1 MNTIIDLLEH
11 TVANYPDHKF
21 LLENHGQG
29 YQGMSFAEVHAAV
42 LNLSQGL
49 IELGIKQGDRVAIL
63 SENRSEWMIA
73 DLATIYA
80 GAIVVTLSTKLIESS
95 DLLTRLKNSGA
106 ETIFVSKSQQPKVEE
121 LKVHTALRHVIC
133 FDDDKY
139 SNLLNHGQQVLDAQ
153 KDQADADTPFKR
165 CQQIKPDDP
174 ALIIYTSGT
183 TGNPKGVVLSHRNNV
198 AIVKKHQPLGDF
210 HPDSCTL
217 ALLPL
222 DHCLFHQ
229 FFYQAMADGAALAIP
244 QQGRNPLEAM
254 MNMTKNIQEIH
265 PDTLVVVPAM
275 LHAFK
280 VLLLQKKIANDKES
294 VRQFFGSRLRY
305 FIAGGALTDAETER
319 FFMSLDLPIHIGYG
333 MTEVTSGLSRSYPK
347 RHRTGSVG
355 SPEALGQEVRI
366 VDEEGKECKTM
377 TKGEILYRG
386 DTLMLGYWQN
396 PEATR
401 EVMTDDGW
409 FRTGDLGHFD
419 DDGFLFLDGRVKS
432 LLIASSGE
440 KYSPEGIESSILDD
454 TPCIQQIMLY
464 NQQSPCTIALV
475 VPNVNS
481 LKATLQLRQLS
492 LDTEAGQTA
501 AISLIQDSLN
511 AYRKGGAKSGL
522 FPDIWLPMT
531 FAILDKPFSVE
542 DGLLTSTQKLVR
554 YKIATKY
561 EERIRSLF
569 TSQGMNPQ
577 NDANREA
584 LDHYNTY

>member
-1 MNTIIDLLEH
+1 MKTIVNLFEH
-11 TVANYPDHKF
+11 TVARYPDHNF

-29 YQGMSFAEVHAAV
+29 YQGMSFADVHAAV
-42 LNLSQGL
+42 LHLSQGL
-49 IELGIKQGDRVAIL
+49 IETGIKRGDRVAIL

-73 DLATIYA
+73 DLAIIYA

-95 DLLTRLKNSGA
+95 DLLTRLQNSGA
-106 ETIFVSKSQQPKVEE
+106 ETIFVSRSQQPKVED
-121 LKVHTALRHVIC
+121 LKAQTVLRQVIC
-133 FDDDKY
+133 FDDATY
-139 SNLLNHGQQVLDAQ
+139 SDLLNHGQQVLEA
-153 KDQADADTPFKR
+153 KRDQADADTPIKR
-165 CQQIKPDDP
+165 CRQIKPDDP

-198 AIVKKHQPLGDF
+198 AIIEKHQPLGDF
-210 HPDSCTL
+210 RPDSCTL

-229 FFYQAMADGAALAIP
+229 FFYQAMSDGAALAIP
-244 QQGRNPLEAM
+244 QQGSNQLEAM

-280 VLLLQKKIANDKES
+280 VLLLQQKIADDKEK
-294 VRQFFGSRLRY
+294 VRQFFGGRLRY

-319 FFMSLDLPIHIGYG
+319 FFLNLNLPIHIGYG
-333 MTEVTSGLSRSYPK
+333 MTEVTSGLSRSCPE

-355 SPEALGQEVRI
+355 RPEALGQEVRI
-366 VDEEGKECKTM
+366 VDEEGKECSTM
-377 TKGEILYRG
+377 TSGEIIYRG

-396 PEATR
+396 PEATL

-409 FRTGDLGHFD
+409 FRTGDLGHLD

-440 KYSPEGIESSILDD
+440 KYSPEGIESSILDNS
-454 TPCIQQIMLY
+454 PCIQQIMLY
-464 NQQSPCTIALV
+464 NQQSPFTIALV

-481 LKATLQLRQLS
+481 LKATLYQRQLS
-492 LDTEAGQTA
+492 LDTAAGQTA

-554 YKIATKY
+554 YKVAVKY
-561 EERIRSLF
+561 KERILSLF
-569 TSQGMNPQ
+569 TRQGMNPQ
-577 NDANREA
+577 NEANRKA
-584 LDHYNTY
+584 LDHYNIH